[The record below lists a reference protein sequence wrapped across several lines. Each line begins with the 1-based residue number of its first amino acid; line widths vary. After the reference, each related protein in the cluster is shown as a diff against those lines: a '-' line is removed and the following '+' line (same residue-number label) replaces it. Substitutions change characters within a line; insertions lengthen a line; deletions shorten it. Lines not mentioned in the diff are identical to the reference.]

1 MEARNGAPKT
11 QYCAAVGGGLAQILC
26 GFQGGVVVLPVE
38 TVTNAKPW
46 RQYVKGAPKSVQ
58 HAMGHG
64 TSGAKSLKL
73 KYHPIETAFIMT
85 YNALQGSTVERVIVV
100 LGDLGSTGLGGMSL
114 PKVNVAMTRVKLMAH
129 IAIWP
134 GTALDH
140 LSKLEFNKVL
150 VAWHGHYDG
159 DGHWRASEQLLPRGT
174 FPAAA
179 MQAGT
184 LERLARPALVACC
197 KRLGVWTTGKAVAQM
212 KEALGGA
219 FELALAQH
227 REAQQRGA
235 AGAAALERLAAAA
248 QATRDG

>member
-1 MEARNGAPKT
+1 MLFRGAWSIEKGGSPCSFGRYGAHHFEAAHSIRLAPT
-11 QYCAAVGGGLAQILC
+11 AVAG
-26 GFQGGVVVLPVE
+26 
-38 TVTNAKPW
+38 N
-46 RQYVKGAPKSVQ
+46 
-58 HAMGHG
+58 
-64 TSGAKSLKL
+64 
-73 KYHPIETAFIMT
+73 
-85 YNALQGSTVERVIVV
+85 
-100 LGDLGSTGLGGMSL
+100 
-114 PKVNVAMTRVKLMAH
+114 
-129 IAIWP
+129 
-134 GTALDH
+134 
-140 LSKLEFNKVL
+140 
-150 VAWHGHYDG
+150 G

>member
-1 MEARNGAPKT
+1 
-11 QYCAAVGGGLAQILC
+11 
-26 GFQGGVVVLPVE
+26 
-38 TVTNAKPW
+38 
-46 RQYVKGAPKSVQ
+46 
-58 HAMGHG
+58 
-64 TSGAKSLKL
+64 
-73 KYHPIETAFIMT
+73 
-85 YNALQGSTVERVIVV
+85 
-100 LGDLGSTGLGGMSL
+100 MSL

-134 GTALDH
+134 GTPLDH
-140 LSKLEFNKVL
+140 LCKLEFNKVL

>member
-1 MEARNGAPKT
+1 MA
-11 QYCAAVGGGLAQILC
+11 QYCAAIGGGLAQIL
-26 GFQGGVVVLPVE
+26 Q
-38 TVTNAKPW
+38 
-46 RQYVKGAPKSVQ
+46 
-58 HAMGHG
+58 
-64 TSGAKSLKL
+64 KL
-73 KYHPIETAFIMT
+73 KDLSLGHAR
-85 YNALQGSTVERVIVV
+85 NA
-100 LGDLGSTGLGGMSL
+100 
-114 PKVNVAMTRVKLMAH
+114 
-129 IAIWP
+129 
-134 GTALDH
+134 
-140 LSKLEFNKVL
+140 
-150 VAWHGHYDG
+150 

>member
-1 MEARNGAPKT
+1 M
-11 QYCAAVGGGLAQILC
+11 
-26 GFQGGVVVLPVE
+26 
-38 TVTNAKPW
+38 
-46 RQYVKGAPKSVQ
+46 
-58 HAMGHG
+58 
-64 TSGAKSLKL
+64 
-73 KYHPIETAFIMT
+73 
-85 YNALQGSTVERVIVV
+85 
-100 LGDLGSTGLGGMSL
+100 
-114 PKVNVAMTRVKLMAH
+114 
-129 IAIWP
+129 
-134 GTALDH
+134 
-140 LSKLEFNKVL
+140 L

-248 QATRDG
+248 PAVSAHAGAPAQATRDGQHVHVIVGASIYCAFAGWVGSTGRTIVNK